1 MILNFKKIEEREVEQ
16 FKGGEKSAFIRG
28 FEDENNKIM
37 LFRLEPGASVGRHR
51 HQGNSETIYLL
62 KGRGKVLSDGTYH
75 QVSAGQCLYCPEGEE
90 HSLINDG
97 DEDLIFFAV
106 VPEHHR

>member
-1 MILNFKKIEEREVEQ
+1 MILDFKNITEKEAEH

-28 FEDENNKIM
+28 FQDENNKIM
-37 LFRLEPGASVGRHR
+37 LFRLEPGASVGRHS

-62 KGRGKVLSDGTYH
+62 KGKGRTLSGGEYH
-75 QVSAGQCLYCPEGEE
+75 EVFAGQCLYCPEGEE

-97 DEDLIFFAV
+97 DEELIFFAV